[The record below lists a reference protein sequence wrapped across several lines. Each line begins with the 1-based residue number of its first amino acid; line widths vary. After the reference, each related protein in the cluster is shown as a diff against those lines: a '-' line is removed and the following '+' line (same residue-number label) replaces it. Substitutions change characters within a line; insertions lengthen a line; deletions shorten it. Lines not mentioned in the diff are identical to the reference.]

1 MLKNI
6 SEVFALK
13 EVALENIDLLPE
25 YGEKVVYFVTAAQEE
40 SKKILY
46 IGFTTNLRRK
56 LKKHSRKLEFQFLN
70 RIGYQINISWIV
82 LPDGISQK
90 EGQAVEMCYKR
101 ALEPKLNDAQN
112 SFFTIQFEEARKQ
125 FEDWEQGR
133 YEYLKKQIEN
143 WQQGGDDKDT
153 IIKKIWEVCKEPF
166 GDKRLNSVGA
176 QVPKKCVSD

>member
-1 MLKNI
+1 
-6 SEVFALK
+6 
-13 EVALENIDLLPE
+13 
-25 YGEKVVYFVTAAQEE
+25 
-40 SKKILY
+40 
-46 IGFTTNLRRK
+46 
-56 LKKHSRKLEFQFLN
+56 
-70 RIGYQINISWIV
+70 V

-166 GDKRLNSVGA
+166 EDKRLNSVGA